1 MTRLPVLS
9 GQEVVAVL
17 VKHGFAVL
25 RQKGSHVRLAHPD
38 GRKITVPVHQ
48 GQEVGRGLLR
58 KILRDCELSPEDFD
72 G

>member
-9 GQEVVAVL
+9 GPEVVAIL

-48 GQEVGRGLLR
+48 GQVW
-58 KILRDCELSPEDFD
+58 DAACCEKSCATPN
-72 G
+72 